1 MKIAVFCGSS
11 RHCDPR
17 FLEPARQLG
26 AEISL
31 RGHVLVYGGGRSGL
45 MGAVADTA
53 LAQKGRVEGVIPRNF
68 MGEGAHHLAL
78 DELQVVDDM
87 RARKAAM
94 DARAQA
100 FIALPGGCGT
110 LEELTE
116 ILSFRKLGLHHRLLV
131 LLDTDGF
138 FDGLAVQINRAVAEG
153 FDSTKSLDY
162 FRVARDA
169 RDAVDLCEG
178 SIRD

>member
-87 RARKAAM
+87 RARKAAISPRSSKILLTN
-94 DARAQA
+94 ASSQGPPFAPTVTGSSVASTPRPWAWPSGG
-100 FIALPGGCGT
+100 LPAAAGHPTHTHYLSYGCGT
-110 LEELTE
+110 LRGAAWGHLPRPTAAADGWL
-116 ILSFRKLGLHHRLLV
+116 LSCW
-131 LLDTDGF
+131 
-138 FDGLAVQINRAVAEG
+138 N
-153 FDSTKSLDY
+153 
-162 FRVARDA
+162 
-169 RDAVDLCEG
+169 
-178 SIRD
+178 